1 MSEVLLKLEEIKE
14 VVGILLIV
22 IGFFNSGFLIN
33 KMVND
38 MIKVISIRFVDFW
51 DEVKFIEIVNLRN
64 WLLEELKGNNI

>member
-1 MSEVLLKLEEIKE
+1 M
-14 VVGILLIV
+14 LLIV

-33 KMVND
+33 KMVID

>member
-1 MSEVLLKLEEIKE
+1 MLKLEEIKE

-51 DEVKFIEIVNLRN
+51 GEVKFIEIVNLRN

>member
-1 MSEVLLKLEEIKE
+1 M
-14 VVGILLIV
+14 LLIV

-33 KMVND
+33 KMVID
-38 MIKVISIRFVDFW
+38 MIMVISIRFVDFG

>member
-1 MSEVLLKLEEIKE
+1 MLKLEEIKE

-22 IGFFNSGFLIN
+22 IGFFNSVFLIN

>member
-14 VVGILLIV
+14 VVGMLLIV

-33 KMVND
+33 KMVID

>member
-1 MSEVLLKLEEIKE
+1 M
-14 VVGILLIV
+14 LLIV

-33 KMVND
+33 KMVID
-38 MIKVISIRFVDFW
+38 MLKVISIRFVDFW

>member
-1 MSEVLLKLEEIKE
+1 MLKLEEIKE

-22 IGFFNSGFLIN
+22 IGFLNSGFLIN

>member
-1 MSEVLLKLEEIKE
+1 ML
-14 VVGILLIV
+14 V

-51 DEVKFIEIVNLRN
+51 GEVKFIEIVNLRN

>member
-1 MSEVLLKLEEIKE
+1 M
-14 VVGILLIV
+14 LLIV

>member
-1 MSEVLLKLEEIKE
+1 MFKLEEIKE

-22 IGFFNSGFLIN
+22 IRFFNSGFLIN

>member
-1 MSEVLLKLEEIKE
+1 MLKLEEIKE